1 MLAVMSSTNAQ
12 GLVVKERSLNGNKT
26 VVGFVGKCSIN
37 SRHMTRVTHPL
48 IASEAVDWLV
58 SRTYQVTGSGQ
69 GLTPDDKSPTVTSP
83 VQFSERMTRLEA
95 IQYCQAL
102 VDRSIFVPITG
113 SDTFQDGPFVYSL
126 NYDLIAVRHLP
137 NIVIPLTQCPFIEVD
152 RRQDQW

>member
-1 MLAVMSSTNAQ
+1 L
-12 GLVVKERSLNGNKT
+12 
-26 VVGFVGKCSIN
+26 
-37 SRHMTRVTHPL
+37 TRVTHRPL
-48 IASEAVDWLV
+48 TASEAVDWLV

-126 NYDLIAVRHLP
+126 NYDLIAVRNLP
-137 NIVIPLTQCPFIEVD
+137 NIVIDSLT
-152 RRQDQW
+152 